1 MRVQRE
7 HKRHAEMPSLVCF
20 FFGLSAGPPALW
32 WRIGS
37 GREASRGPLRRRKGS
52 GSPNVSGFACS
63 VEPAKT
69 AITQP
74 LPHVDNA
81 YIEI

>member
-7 HKRHAEMPSLVCF
+7 HKRHAEMPSLVCVF

-37 GREASRGPLRRRKGS
+37 RREASPGPLRGRWVPGL
-52 GSPNVSGFACS
+52 PECVGFRL
-63 VEPAKT
+63 PLDPPKT
-69 AITQP
+69 CYNTAAAARDHRI
-74 LPHVDNA
+74 H
-81 YIEI
+81 